1 MPSTTANQKPPTAK
15 MNTSSVNRTNLHPS
29 GVEYVLNCCCA
40 TANVPGLAKVI
51 MKHVIAN

>member
-1 MPSTTANQKPPTAK
+1 MPSTTVNQKTPTAK